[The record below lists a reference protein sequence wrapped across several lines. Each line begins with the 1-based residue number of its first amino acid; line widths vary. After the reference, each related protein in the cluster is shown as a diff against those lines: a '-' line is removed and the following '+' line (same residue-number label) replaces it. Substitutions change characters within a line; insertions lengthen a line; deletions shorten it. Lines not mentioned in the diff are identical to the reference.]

1 MRVFVLMFLVFFLHA
16 CGVDSSSSSAVIP
29 QSSSDINASDINVTD
44 ANASDANTSDTNTST
59 TVVVDDST
67 VSGFSKTDAQEDTS
81 ACLLSDTYNFIE
93 DSSFDPNAVAD
104 ATNGVD
110 ITSQYAY
117 SADLEA
123 TKVVLFYPSLSTTL
137 LGESIHIYEE
147 SYMFSFDKAWSSNT
161 LSSVYVRTPQDIF
174 GAYSCYR
181 YDLSSVS
188 GTTIQKTKVYR

>member
-1 MRVFVLMFLVFFLHA
+1 MRVSVLMFLMFFFHA
-16 CGVDSSSSSAVIP
+16 CGVDSSSSSAVIS
-29 QSSSDINASDINVTD
+29 QSSDGTD
-44 ANASDANTSDTNTST
+44 SATTTVDVNTSDTNTTDSNTSTT
-59 TVVVDDST
+59 TVVDST
-67 VSGFSKTDAQEDTS
+67 VSGFSKTDAEEDAN
-81 ACLLSDTYNFIE
+81 ACLISDIYHFIE

-123 TKVVLFYPSLSTTL
+123 TKVVLYYPSLSTVL
-137 LGESIHIYEE
+137 LSEVIHVYEE
-147 SYMFSFDKAWSSNT
+147 NYMFSFDKAWSANT
-161 LSSVYVRTPQDIF
+161 LSNVYVRTPKDIF
-174 GAYSCYR
+174 GAYGCYR